1 MAGCD
6 DSLVGF
12 QTQQKDVLLQERA
25 QAPKSVIG
33 RPGLYCKGFRSA
45 ACQAELGIGHGTSV
59 CLVTG
64 DGSLHV
70 LGSAHSVSGCSLLGE
85 ARSFARQ
92 QVVLEPHKRCR
103 HAHECMC
110 HFGRYALL
118 KARTPVRSPTLA
130 SGFAMLVH
138 RGWLDTT
145 DSDAYAPTRQETSP
159 ASIV

>member
-1 MAGCD
+1 MAVCD

-12 QTQQKDVLLQERA
+12 QIQQKDVLLQERA

-59 CLVTG
+59 RPVTG

-85 ARSFARQ
+85 ARSLRVNKLCSSHTNDADM
-92 QVVLEPHKRCR
+92 HMNAC
-103 HAHECMC
+103 A
-110 HFGRYALL
+110 
-118 KARTPVRSPTLA
+118 T
-130 SGFAMLVH
+130 
-138 RGWLDTT
+138 
-145 DSDAYAPTRQETSP
+145 SDAMRY
-159 ASIV
+159 